1 MYLSALPLFCDLGLW
16 EARKTVRSE
25 PSDSQET
32 QACRNKEVSMGG
44 GDGEKQEGQEKSS
57 LTLEAMNLRSHR
69 PRVAFV
75 DVPRA
80 LVCFLQL

>member
-1 MYLSALPLFCDLGLW
+1 M
-16 EARKTVRSE
+16 RSE

-32 QACRNKEVSMGG
+32 QAYYNKEVPVGG
-44 GDGEKQEGQEKSS
+44 GDGEKQGGQEKNSP
-57 LTLEAMNLRSHR
+57 TLEAMNLRSHR

-80 LVCFLQL
+80 LV